1 MSKYVV
7 SVNVIMCGDIA
18 LKAKKRENAIKNAED
33 RLFRQYD
40 LINFK
45 QLEVMVGKV
54 ELKQNS

>member
-1 MSKYVV
+1 MAKYEV

-18 LKAKKRENAIKNAED
+18 LKAKKWENAMKNAED
-33 RLFRQYD
+33 RLFTQYD

-54 ELKQNS
+54 ELKQNP